1 MPKKKAA
8 ESSSDSD
15 SGPEDVSIL
24 LKILFRIYF
33 FKFPYFVSVSIVNCK
48 IIYFFLL
55 YLQRTPVKKAK
66 KDSDGS
72 TTFELTN
79 NRRLTVRSFKGKVYV
94 DIREF
99 YLKDGDWLPGKK
111 GIALSPEQWNSL
123 LEKSDDI
130 GKAIKET

>member
-1 MPKKKAA
+1 M
-8 ESSSDSD
+8 
-15 SGPEDVSIL
+15 
-24 LKILFRIYF
+24 
-33 FKFPYFVSVSIVNCK
+33 C
-48 IIYFFLL
+48 
-55 YLQRTPVKKAK
+55 LQRTPVKKAK
-66 KDSDGS
+66 KEKESDGS
-72 TTFELTN
+72 TIFELTN
-79 NRRLTVRSFKGKVYV
+79 NRRVTVRSFKGKVYV